1 MGCRECPKATASQQL
16 FQAIDPLLLE
26 IAGRVASSE
35 EMIELLLLIWYR
47 IPSELEEIIANI
59 KALTW

>member
-16 FQAIDPLLLE
+16 FKAIDPLLLE

-47 IPSELEEIIANI
+47 IPSELE
-59 KALTW
+59 